1 MKMTL
6 KHLSLTATC
15 GIALALSA
23 QATAAPL
30 PGKGVSAQPVYTV
43 QEELFQT
50 LIVDDALKQ
59 LGYTVKNPKM
69 VDYNVGY
76 TSIAN
81 GDTTFMTTNWDPL
94 HNSKYKKAG
103 GDKVFYRKGD
113 YITGAAQGYLIDK
126 KTADKYH
133 ITNIAQL
140 RDPKIAKLFDS
151 NGDGKADIAGCN
163 PGWGCYKVT
172 NYHMKKYGLTKT
184 AELNEG
190 NYSAIIANTI
200 ARYRAGK
207 PVIYYTWTPNWVG
220 GVLVPGKDVV
230 WLQVPFTAIPGDP
243 NADTTMPNGKNYGF
257 NMNNERIVA
266 NKKWAEQ
273 NPAAAKL
280 FAIMKLSVNDVSA
293 ENLMMRKGENS
304 DADIAAHAQAWIKA
318 HQSQFNDWIKQ
329 AKAAANN

>member
-6 KHLSLTATC
+6 KHLSLTLTY
-15 GIALALSA
+15 GITLALSA
-23 QATAAPL
+23 QASAVTLA
-30 PGKGVSAQPVYTV
+30 GKGVSVQPVYTV

-50 LIVDDALKQ
+50 IIVDEALGQ
-59 LGYTVKNPKM
+59 LGYTVKKPKM

-81 GDTTFMTTNWDPL
+81 GDTTFMTTSWDPL
-94 HNSKYKKAG
+94 HNSKYQKAG
-103 GDKVFYRKGD
+103 GNNVFYRKGN

-126 KTADKYH
+126 KTAEKYH
-133 ITNIAQL
+133 ITNIGQL

-151 NGDGKADIAGCN
+151 NGNGKADIAGCN

-172 NYHMKKYGLTKT
+172 NYHMRKYGLTKT
-184 AELNEG
+184 AELKEG
-190 NYSAIIANTI
+190 NYSAIIADTI

-207 PVIYYTWTPNWVG
+207 PVIYFTWTPNWVG

-230 WLQVPFTAIPGDP
+230 WLQVPFTAIPDDS
-243 NADTTMPNGKNYGF
+243 NADTTMSNGKNYGF
-257 NMNNERIVA
+257 NMNSERIVT
-266 NKKWAEQ
+266 NKQWAEK

-293 ENLMMRKGENS
+293 ENLTMRKGESS
-304 DADIAAHAQAWIKA
+304 DEDITGHAKAWIKA
-318 HQSQFNDWIKQ
+318 HQKKFNHWIKIAQ
-329 AKAAANN
+329 KAAH